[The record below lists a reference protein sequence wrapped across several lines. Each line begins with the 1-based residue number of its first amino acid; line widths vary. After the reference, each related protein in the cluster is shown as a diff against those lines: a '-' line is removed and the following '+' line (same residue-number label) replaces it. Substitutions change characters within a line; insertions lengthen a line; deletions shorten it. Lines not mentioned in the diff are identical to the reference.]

1 MKLARYEPWVLGQL
15 DDLDEPAVL
24 ECPGDDEAGVDESL
38 SQFVVHLVAMAV
50 TLVDDELAVGLA
62 SAGTLL
68 ELDGL
73 RAEPHRPAE
82 VLDLLLL
89 GEQVDDGERR
99 LGIHLRRVGA
109 VQPGDVAR
117 ELGHRDVHAEAD
129 AEIRDLLLARHAAR
143 EDLPLPAA

>member
-1 MKLARYEPWVLGQL
+1 
-15 DDLDEPAVL
+15 
-24 ECPGDDEAGVDESL
+24 
-38 SQFVVHLVAMAV
+38 MAV

-62 SAGTLL
+62 SAGALL

-73 RAEPHRPAE
+73 RAEPHRAAE

-89 GEQVDDGERR
+89 GKQVDDGERR
-99 LGIHLRRVGA
+99 LGIHLRRVRA

-117 ELGHRDVHAEAD
+117 ELGDRDVHAEAD
-129 AEIRDLLLARHAAR
+129 AEVRDLLLARHAAR